1 VHDVDSWSL
10 IKALWIIV
18 RACLLT
24 HHGRLKSNIFI
35 SDNQRQGHPP
45 ANIIGLK
52 IGKLGVEST
61 VRLVPDRKV
70 MKKIAAG
77 RHVII

>member
-1 VHDVDSWSL
+1 M
-10 IKALWIIV
+10 
-18 RACLLT
+18 
-24 HHGRLKSNIFI
+24 FI
-35 SDNQRQGHPP
+35 SDNARQGHPP
-45 ANIIGLK
+45 ASIIGLK

-70 MKKIAAG
+70 KQKIAAG

>member
-1 VHDVDSWSL
+1 VHDVGSWSL
-10 IKALWIIV
+10 IKALRIIV
-18 RACLLT
+18 GARLFT
-24 HHGRLKSNIFI
+24 HRGRLKSNMFI
-35 SDNQRQGHPP
+35 SDNARQGHPP
-45 ANIIGLK
+45 ASIIGLK